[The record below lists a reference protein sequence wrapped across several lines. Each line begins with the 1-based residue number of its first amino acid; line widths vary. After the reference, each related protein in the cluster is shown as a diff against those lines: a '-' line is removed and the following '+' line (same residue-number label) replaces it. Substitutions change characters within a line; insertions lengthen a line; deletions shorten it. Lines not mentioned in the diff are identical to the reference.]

1 MNKVKDMDNTYY
13 LVAEAVHV
21 EQSLFGELIVIKYAG
36 KNIELSKSVNELVKI
51 FKNENFTID
60 DLKIILQ
67 YAIMSKDKDSEKF
80 RLAIND
86 LTLRENKNNFS
97 KCKREYSELKY
108 KYAMLESKCDKLEMQ
123 NETLVQTIANISK
136 IICVKHGVGRNQ
148 EIIEVI

>member
-1 MNKVKDMDNTYY
+1 MAALIFGRLKLSPTPNKSNFSDDK
-13 LVAEAVHV
+13 A
-21 EQSLFGELIVIKYAG
+21 
-36 KNIELSKSVNELVKI
+36 I

-97 KCKREYSELKY
+97 KS
-108 KYAMLESKCDKLEMQ
+108 
-123 NETLVQTIANISK
+123 
-136 IICVKHGVGRNQ
+136 
-148 EIIEVI
+148 